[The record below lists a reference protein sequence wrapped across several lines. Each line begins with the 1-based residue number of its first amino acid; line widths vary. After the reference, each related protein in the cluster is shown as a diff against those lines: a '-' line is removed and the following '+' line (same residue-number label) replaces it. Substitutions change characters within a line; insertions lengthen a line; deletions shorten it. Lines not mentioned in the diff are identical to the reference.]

1 MLVLTVKT
9 QASVRSPPPVVEG
22 EVLGKMPQ
30 ALVVLVVVVSDTVP
44 APFSSAQRLLR
55 AKDLRVETVIQQRT
69 TPRVV
74 VVVLEVPAKTVRLV
88 RRNLETVA
96 QELPRPLLE
105 QQMEF
110 NLLVVVVAVAMR
122 QMTLQG
128 QPPLVVVQEQF
139 ERLLRQPRELRTLV
153 VEAVGLVTQVAESD
167 GLLRVATADRAL

>member
-74 VVVLEVPAKTVRLV
+74 AVAPEVPAKTVRLA
-88 RRNLETVA
+88 RRNLETV
-96 QELPRPLLE
+96 
-105 QQMEF
+105 
-110 NLLVVVVAVAMR
+110 
-122 QMTLQG
+122 
-128 QPPLVVVQEQF
+128 VQE
-139 ERLLRQPRELRTLV
+139 
-153 VEAVGLVTQVAESD
+153 
-167 GLLRVATADRAL
+167 